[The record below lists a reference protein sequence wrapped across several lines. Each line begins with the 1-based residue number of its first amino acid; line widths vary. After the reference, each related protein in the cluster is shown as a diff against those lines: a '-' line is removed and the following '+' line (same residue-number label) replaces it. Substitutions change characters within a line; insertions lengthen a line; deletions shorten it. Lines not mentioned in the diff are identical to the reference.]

1 MAYGSVKSDFL
12 VYNTTT
18 GDVTLTVSG
27 INDGAAL
34 AAIVTGIVNTTTKNI
49 TTTGVI
55 SGYTYKTSG
64 NVTVISGSGDVRPYG
79 LYSFPTTTGTS
90 GNTLTSNGDG
100 TTSWVASA
108 GGTYAS
114 LGQIVALN

>member
-12 VYNTTT
+12 VYNTIT

-27 INDGAAL
+27 INDGATL
-34 AAIVTGIVNTTTKNI
+34 TGIVNTTTKNI

-108 GGTYAS
+108 GGTYAT

>member
-1 MAYGSVKSDFL
+1 MAYGSVKSDYL
-12 VYNTTT
+12 VYSTIT

-27 INDGAAL
+27 INDSSTL
-34 AAIVTGIVNTTTKNI
+34 AGIVNSTTKNI

-79 LYSFPTTTGTS
+79 QYSFPTTTGTS
-90 GNTLTSNGDG
+90 GNVLITNGDG
-100 TTSWVASA
+100 TTSWGSI
-108 GGTYAS
+108 GGATYAT

>member
-1 MAYGSVKSDFL
+1 MAYGSVKSDYL
-12 VYNTTT
+12 VYSTIT

-27 INDGAAL
+27 INDSSTL
-34 AAIVTGIVNTTTKNI
+34 AGIVNPTTKDI

-90 GNTLTSNGDG
+90 GNVLTSNGDG
-100 TTSWVASA
+100 TTSWVGSA
-108 GGTYAS
+108 GGTYAT

>member
-27 INDGAAL
+27 INDGATL
-34 AAIVTGIVNTTTKNI
+34 TGIVNPTTKNI

-64 NVTVISGSGDVRPYG
+64 NVTVISGSGNVRPYG
-79 LYSFPTTTGTS
+79 LYSFPTVTGVS
-90 GNTLTSNGDG
+90 GYVLSTNGDG
-100 TTSWVASA
+100 TTSWIASSTS
-108 GGTYAS
+108 TYAT

>member
-27 INDGAAL
+27 INDSAAL
-34 AAIVTGIVNTTTKNI
+34 AGIVNTTTKNI

-108 GGTYAS
+108 GGTYAT

>member
-1 MAYGSVKSDFL
+1 MAYGSVKSDYL
-12 VYNTTT
+12 VYSTIT

-27 INDGAAL
+27 INDSSVL
-34 AAIVTGIVNTTTKNI
+34 ASIVNPTTKNI
-49 TTTGVI
+49 TTTGII

-90 GNTLTSNGDG
+90 GNVLTTNGDG
-100 TTSWVASA
+100 TTTWSTNPAV
-108 GGTYAS
+108 T
-114 LGQIVALN
+114 LGQTVALN

>member
-27 INDGAAL
+27 INDGATL
-34 AAIVTGIVNTTTKNI
+34 TGIVNPTTKNI

-64 NVTVISGSGDVRPYG
+64 NVTVISGSGNVRPYG

-90 GNTLTSNGDG
+90 GNLLTSNGDG
-100 TTSWVASA
+100 TTSWVSSTS
-108 GGTYAS
+108 TYAT

>member
-1 MAYGSVKSDFL
+1 MAYGSVKSDYL
-12 VYNTTT
+12 VYSTTT

-27 INDGAAL
+27 INDSSTL
-34 AAIVTGIVNTTTKNI
+34 AGIVNATTKNI

-64 NVTVISGSGDVRPYG
+64 NVTVISGSGDVKPYG
-79 LYSFPTTTGTS
+79 LYSFPTVTGVS
-90 GNTLTSNGDG
+90 GYVLSTNGDG
-100 TTSWVASA
+100 TTSWTAPA
-108 GGTYAS
+108 GGAPAT

>member
-1 MAYGSVKSDFL
+1 MAYGSVKSDYL
-12 VYNTTT
+12 VYSTTT

-27 INDGAAL
+27 INDSSVL
-34 AAIVTGIVNTTTKNI
+34 ASIVNTTTKNI
-49 TTTGVI
+49 TTTGII

-90 GNTLTSNGDG
+90 GNVLLTNGDG
-100 TTSWVASA
+100 TTTWSA
-108 GGTYAS
+108 TTAVT
-114 LGQIVALN
+114 LGQTVALN

>member
-1 MAYGSVKSDFL
+1 MAYGSVKSDYL
-12 VYNTTT
+12 VYSTVT

-27 INDGAAL
+27 INDSSVL
-34 AAIVTGIVNTTTKNI
+34 ASIVNGVTQNI

-90 GNTLTSNGDG
+90 GNVLITNGNG
-100 TTSWVASA
+100 TTVWGDVTVASI
-108 GGTYAS
+108 GRT
-114 LGQIVALN
+114 IALN

>member
-1 MAYGSVKSDFL
+1 MAYGSVKSDYL
-12 VYNTTT
+12 VYSTTT

-27 INDGAAL
+27 INDSSVLGS
-34 AAIVTGIVNTTTKNI
+34 IVNGITKNI
-49 TTTGVI
+49 TTTGII

-90 GNTLTSNGDG
+90 GNILTTNGDG
-100 TTSWVASA
+100 TTVWNPNVIATI
-108 GGTYAS
+108 GRT
-114 LGQIVALN
+114 IALN